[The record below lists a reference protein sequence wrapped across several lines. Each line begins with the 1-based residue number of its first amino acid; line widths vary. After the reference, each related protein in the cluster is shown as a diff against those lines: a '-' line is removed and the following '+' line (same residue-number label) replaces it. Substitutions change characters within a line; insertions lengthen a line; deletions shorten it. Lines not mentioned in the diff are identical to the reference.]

1 MLDIEAP
8 ARRPTAMP
16 AERIIPDRGE
26 FIDALRALRRGHL
39 MVKLADRPGACLIDG
54 GIVYH
59 SMPTL
64 VRYGLVQRFD
74 NPDGFPEVEYY
85 RLSREGFAFA
95 EKALGTW
102 RRRPLL
108 ERLAVRLA
116 G

>member
-1 MLDIEAP
+1 
-8 ARRPTAMP
+8 MP
-16 AERIIPDRGE
+16 APRIIPDRGE
-26 FIDALRALRRGHL
+26 FIDALRALRRGHV

-54 GIVYH
+54 GVVYH

-64 VRYGLVQRFD
+64 LRYGLVQRYD
-74 NPDGFPEVEYY
+74 NPEGFPAVEYY
-85 RLSREGFAFA
+85 RLSREGREFAD
-95 EKALGTW
+95 KAINTW